1 MEEEV
6 FPMKVIS
13 LMVVL
18 IATVVSVWA
27 MLPPEEYYH
36 LQDEA
41 AFVLVGEVT
50 AIELI
55 SAGERGTDYR
65 ATIEVEEA
73 ERGAV
78 ATGDTI
84 YIDYT
89 VPAEDIDGP
98 GGMTVSEGETYRFWL
113 SQAEKT
119 GVYVP
124 AAYLASAE
132 SVNE

>member
-1 MEEEV
+1 
-6 FPMKVIS
+6 MKAILLAVVSIVI
-13 LMVVL
+13 
-18 IATVVSVWA
+18 AVSVWA

-41 AFVLVGEVT
+41 TFVLVGEVT
-50 AIELI
+50 DVELV

-65 ATIEVEEA
+65 AAVEVEEA
-73 ERGAV
+73 ERGAF
-78 ATGDTI
+78 APGDTI

-98 GGMTVSEGETYRFWL
+98 GGMTVAEGETYRFWL
-113 SQAEKT
+113 NPAEKT

-132 SVNE
+132 SVDE